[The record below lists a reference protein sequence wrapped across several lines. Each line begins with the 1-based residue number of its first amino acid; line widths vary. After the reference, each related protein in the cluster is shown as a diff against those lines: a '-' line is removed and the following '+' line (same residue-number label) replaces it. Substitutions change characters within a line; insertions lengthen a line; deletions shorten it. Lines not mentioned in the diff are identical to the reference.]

1 MNRRTA
7 ASFAL
12 LLLAA
17 CAAPA
22 LRVDPGTA
30 AALQA
35 ELRTLPAGVSGSLW
49 LSAPLHEP
57 AVAFDED
64 VPMPSASAIK
74 VAYLVELFAEHA
86 QALDAPFPLA
96 EALPDGQLSPAIAHL
111 PEAARR
117 TAIAALTGASVRRIG
132 EAMIRGNGVDNTTY
146 NVAANLVTAHFG
158 GPQWLEVALHARDPR
173 WRGLAVRRYML
184 ADRVANGDNVAT
196 ARSLAAVHGGLAAG
210 TVPGVDP
217 RAVAAARAVLA
228 AGNDEQGRA
237 IFQKGGDLDS
247 EPVTRVR
254 AGWREGPGGA
264 FVHVVMLR
272 WDGVPAAERAARG
285 DHLAAIAAKLER
297 MLVDGVR

>member
-1 MNRRTA
+1 MPIRTA
-7 ASFAL
+7 LL

-17 CAAPA
+17 CATPP
-22 LRVDPGTA
+22 LSVDPGLPA
-30 AALQA
+30 AVLA
-35 ELRTLPAGVSGSLW
+35 ELRALPAGAHASVW
-49 LSAPLHEP
+49 LSAPLGEP
-57 AVAFDED
+57 AVAVGEDEA
-64 VPMPSASAIK
+64 MPSASAIK

-86 QALDAPFPLA
+86 EALDAPFPLA
-96 EALPDGQLSPAIAHL
+96 EALPDGLQSPAIAHL
-111 PEAARR
+111 PEAARQ

-132 EAMIRGNGVDNTTY
+132 EVMIRGNGVDNTTY

-158 GPQWLEVALHARDPR
+158 GPQWLEVALRARDPR
-173 WRGLAVRRYML
+173 WRGLAVQRYML
-184 ADRVANGDNVAT
+184 ADRVANGDNEAT

-210 TVPGVDP
+210 SVPGVDP

-228 AGNDEQGRA
+228 AGNDERGRA
-237 IFQKGGDLDS
+237 VFQKGGDLDS

-285 DHLAAIAAKLER
+285 DHLAALAVKLER